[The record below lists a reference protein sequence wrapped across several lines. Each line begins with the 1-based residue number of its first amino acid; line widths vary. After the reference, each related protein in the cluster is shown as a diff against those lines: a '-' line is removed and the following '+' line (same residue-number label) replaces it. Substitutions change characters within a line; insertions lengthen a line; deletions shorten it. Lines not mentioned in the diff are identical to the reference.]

1 MKRSFDPTLYLILDL
16 ALIGSQPPQRLIASA
31 IAGGVSLVQLR
42 GKDISARALCALGAE
57 TRATLAPHDIPLIIN
72 DDVAVAAA
80 IGANGVHLGQ
90 DDLPAV
96 HARRILGEDAL
107 IGLSVGTPEEAVGV
121 DATLLDYVSIG
132 PIAGTRTKGDA
143 GPAIGTAGFQ
153 AVRRL
158 FPALPAVAIGGITE
172 ANAADIVRAGAAGL
186 AVASNLCCAV
196 DPTAAAR
203 RLRGI
208 IARAEQQAA
217 S

>member
-16 ALIGSQPPQRLIASA
+16 ALIGPQSPHRLLASA

-42 GKDISARALCALGAE
+42 GKEVSARELCTLGAE
-57 TRATLAPHDIPLIIN
+57 IKAMLAPHNVPLIIN

-80 IGANGVHLGQ
+80 IGADGVHLGQ
-90 DDLPAV
+90 DDLPAA
-96 HARRILGEDAL
+96 HARRLLGADAV
-107 IGLSVGTPEEAVGV
+107 IGLSVGTPDEAVGV
-121 DATLLDYVSIG
+121 ETGLLDYVSIG

-153 AVRRL
+153 AVRQL
-158 FPALPAVAIGGITE
+158 FPTLPGVAIGGITE
-172 ANAADIVRAGAAGL
+172 ANAADILCAGAAGL

-196 DPTAAAR
+196 DPAAAAR
-203 RLRGI
+203 RLRTM
-208 IARAEQQAA
+208 IANAEQQAA